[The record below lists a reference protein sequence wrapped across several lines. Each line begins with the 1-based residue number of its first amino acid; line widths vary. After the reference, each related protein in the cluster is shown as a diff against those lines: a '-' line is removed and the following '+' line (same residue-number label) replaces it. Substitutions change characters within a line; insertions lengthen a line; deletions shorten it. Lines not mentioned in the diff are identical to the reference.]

1 MVFNNGIAR
10 PGGNYSTIEIINPP
24 LSGYNYNATLP
35 YLPAAPTWKYNNMN
49 VHNFFAQNISGA
61 QQLANGNVIYT
72 DGPGGTFAEIDS
84 NGNKLWE
91 YVNPIIS
98 TGPLSQGTTPSTNAV
113 FHCNFYPTN
122 FSGFVGKTLTATT
135 ILENVNV
142 ISDSCTLTSG
152 LFSPHANSN
161 LKIYPNPATDQI
173 QLEGIQAYNE
183 KAVITIID
191 LYGRVVQQVDSNG
204 DEKTISIG
212 IKQLSA
218 GTYLLK
224 ATTKNYT
231 SSHYFIK
238 Q

>member
-1 MVFNNGIAR
+1 
-10 PGGNYSTIEIINPP
+10 
-24 LSGYNYNATLP
+24 
-35 YLPAAPTWKYNNMN
+35 
-49 VHNFFAQNISGA
+49 
-61 QQLANGNVIYT
+61 VIYT
-72 DGPGGTFAEIDS
+72 DGPSGSFAEIDS

-98 TGPLSQGTTPSTNAV
+98 TGPMTQGTTPSTNAV

-142 ISDSCTLTSG
+142 ISDSCSLTSG
-152 LFSPHANSN
+152 LYSPHANSN
-161 LKIYPNPATDQI
+161 LKVYPNPANDQI
-173 QLEGIQAYNE
+173 QLEGMQVFNE
-183 KAVITIID
+183 KVVIAIID
-191 LYGRVVQQVDSNG
+191 LYGRVVQQMESNG
-204 DEKTISIG
+204 DEKTVSID
-212 IKQLSA
+212 IKKLSA

-224 ATTKNYT
+224 ASSENYS